1 MTLVLDVGKYQ
12 IPSDRVMQQLRD
24 IQILPQLMA
33 EMTIDELV
41 DRTANIMSIDLSCT
55 QTEFDKLATELPNI
69 SGFKGLNLEQIAGIV
84 DRQLRLNKFKK
95 AKWGDEIQT
104 YFHSQS
110 AGLDRVILSVLQVPD
125 ALLAQELKFR
135 IQAGEQSFTEIVLD
149 YSEGDGAENGGV
161 IGPILVRDLPPGIGE
176 IISQLQPGEISDLFQ
191 LDTLYTYFRLDELSP
206 AKLDDRMENLLLDEL
221 FNNWTEINK

>member
-1 MTLVLDVGKYQ
+1 MSLVLDVGKYQ

-24 IQILPQLMA
+24 IKILPQLMA

-41 DRTANIMSIDLSCT
+41 DRHAKIMSIDLTYT
-55 QTEFDKLATELPNI
+55 QFEFDKLATKI
-69 SGFKGLNLEQIAGIV
+69 IQTSGLKGLDSDQLAGIV
-84 DRQLRLNKFKK
+84 DRQLKLNKFKT
-95 AKWGDEIQT
+95 AKWGDEIET

-110 AGLDRVILSVLQVPD
+110 TGLDRVIVSVLQVPD

-161 IGPILVRDLPPGIGE
+161 IGPILVRDLPLGISE
-176 IISQLQPGEISDLFQ
+176 IITQLQSGEISDLFQ
-191 LDTLYTYFRLDELSP
+191 LDLLYTYFRLDELSP
-206 AKLDDRMENLLLDEL
+206 ATLDDRMENFLLDEL
-221 FNNWTEINK
+221 FNNWVEINK